1 VTLAPTLSDTF
12 AGIAPS
18 SVLLFVVAESAG
30 AAPARAAVRFLWP
43 RVGEEAE
50 VLVVPHQQEGRVG

>member
-1 VTLAPTLSDTF
+1 MTLAPTLSDTY

-18 SVLLFVVAESAG
+18 SVLPFVVAQLAG
-30 AAPARAAVRFLWP
+30 AAVACAAVRFLWP

-50 VLVVPHQQEGRVG
+50 VLVVPHQQEVRVG